1 MLSNQFLRT
10 DLVMTNMFK
19 VAMKR
24 LTSAKWGACGGQACV
39 AVDYVLVEEQYAS
52 SLV

>member
-1 MLSNQFLRT
+1 MLNNQLLST
-10 DLVMTNMFK
+10 HVVMTNMYK

-24 LTSAKWGACGGQACV
+24 LTSAKWGACGGQTCV